1 MSPSTLPLCYMLYI
15 DQTAAPS
22 PAAAAHPSTGTTHRT
37 VGHKN
42 QLVTLLNSY
51 FQYFHIN
58 LNVTQHYL
66 HVTLSTCDTDD
77 LGPHLFVAQRNET
90 HHQGAPC

>member
-1 MSPSTLPLCYMLYI
+1 MSPSTLPLCYI

-22 PAAAAHPSTGTTHRT
+22 PAAAHPSTGSTHRT

-51 FQYFHIN
+51 FLIN
-58 LNVTQHYL
+58 LNVTGHYL
-66 HVTLSTCDTDD
+66 YVTLFTCETDD
-77 LGPHLFVAQRNET
+77 LGPHLLVTQRNET
-90 HHQGAPC
+90 CH